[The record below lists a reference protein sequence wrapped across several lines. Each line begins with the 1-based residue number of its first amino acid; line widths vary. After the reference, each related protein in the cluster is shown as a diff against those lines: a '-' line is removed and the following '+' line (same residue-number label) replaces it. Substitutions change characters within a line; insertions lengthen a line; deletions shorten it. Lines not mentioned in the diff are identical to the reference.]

1 MLVEG
6 LGVDGMVR
14 GCWLRDYE
22 ETGWRGVV
30 GRGIRGRR
38 DGEGLLVEGLG
49 GDGMVRGCW

>member
-1 MLVEG
+1 MRRRDGEGLLVEG
-6 LGVDGMVR
+6 LGEDGMVR

-38 DGEGLLVEGLG
+38 DGAGLLVEGL
-49 GDGMVRGCW
+49 